1 MRVTAGRLLPVYDAT
16 AENDAN
22 SAGSSLAFAMT
33 ERTADAEVAPSTRPG
48 ARLCESTARPTGSE
62 SNVHPGEELAPASGM
77 LAAVGIGAVIWG
89 SLIFVARA
97 VAG

>member
-1 MRVTAGRLLPVYDAT
+1 MRVTAGRPLPVHDAI

-22 SAGSSLAFAMT
+22 SAGSALASAMI
-33 ERTADAEVAPSTRPG
+33 ERTADADVAPSTRPG
-48 ARLCESTARPTGSE
+48 ARLWDSTAGPTGYE

-77 LAAVGIGAVIWG
+77 LAAVGVGAVIWG